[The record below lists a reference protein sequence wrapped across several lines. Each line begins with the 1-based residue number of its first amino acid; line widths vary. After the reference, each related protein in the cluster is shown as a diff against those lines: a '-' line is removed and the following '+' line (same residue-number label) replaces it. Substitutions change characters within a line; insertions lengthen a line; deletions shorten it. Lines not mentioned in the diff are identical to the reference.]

1 MTSKIGATQV
11 KEFGTGDRFET
22 TNIKSQALDI
32 EKNVIQSALKKTFAP
47 EFLNRIDDIVIFNP
61 LEREDIDQIV
71 EIELK
76 GLISRIKKLGYE
88 VSLTPEAKFFISE
101 KGFDKKNGARPLKR
115 SIQKY
120 IEDLLADQIVNNK
133 IVEGDILIIDYK
145 KGDEF
150 LSIKPKVK
158 RNK

>member
-1 MTSKIGATQV
+1 MI
-11 KEFGTGDRFET
+11 
-22 TNIKSQALDI
+22 
-32 EKNVIQSALKKTFAP
+32 
-47 EFLNRIDDIVIFNP
+47 IFNS
-61 LEREDIDQIV
+61 LEKQDIDKIV

-76 GLISRIKKLGYE
+76 GLILRIKKLGYV

-133 IVEGDILIIDYK
+133 IEEGDILIIDYK

-150 LSIKPKVK
+150 LFIKPKVDRTK
-158 RNK
+158 